1 MQHTAL
7 VLLYLCIVV
16 AASPRPVAPAPSS
29 LDVNNPSSSD
39 PTSIP
44 KSISFPA
51 RASNPYPSGIP
62 PQPSLCDGQNPSD
75 DCFNAMGGGSGGYL
89 YFDNDSNCTDPQK
102 SALETAVWDAT
113 TLASYASDFPNS
125 GAGARGRASGIFYM
139 GPDYASQQTRIAGN
153 LKRAWQFKTP
163 ETSDKE
169 YITVSCKDTKKQC
182 NQMIAGKGVGG
193 YAWTYSGW
201 VYYYHYITLCPL
213 FFSLDTLDTKIADV
227 ERDLASGSTKFAT
240 DMTWLQNTGQFFLHE
255 LMHTRIANGADEPHI
270 TDEYVAPIPEG
281 ENPGTNDIKAY
292 GPRLVHNLAKRSLNQ
307 GGGATRAST
316 NADSYA
322 ILANA
327 IW

>member
-16 AASPRPVAPAPSS
+16 AASPRPLAPAPSS

-125 GAGARGRASGIFYM
+125 GAGVRGRASGISHM
-139 GPDYASQQTRIAGN
+139 GPDYASQQTNCLGTVESTVGLSPIRI
-153 LKRAWQFKTP
+153 
-163 ETSDKE
+163 DK
-169 YITVSCKDTKKQC
+169 
-182 NQMIAGKGVGG
+182 
-193 YAWTYSGW
+193 
-201 VYYYHYITLCPL
+201 
-213 FFSLDTLDTKIADV
+213 
-227 ERDLASGSTKFAT
+227 
-240 DMTWLQNTGQFFLHE
+240 
-255 LMHTRIANGADEPHI
+255 
-270 TDEYVAPIPEG
+270 
-281 ENPGTNDIKAY
+281 
-292 GPRLVHNLAKRSLNQ
+292 
-307 GGGATRAST
+307 
-316 NADSYA
+316 
-322 ILANA
+322 
-327 IW
+327 

>member
-1 MQHTAL
+1 
-7 VLLYLCIVV
+7 
-16 AASPRPVAPAPSS
+16 
-29 LDVNNPSSSD
+29 
-39 PTSIP
+39 
-44 KSISFPA
+44 
-51 RASNPYPSGIP
+51 
-62 PQPSLCDGQNPSD
+62 
-75 DCFNAMGGGSGGYL
+75 MGGGSGGYL

-125 GAGARGRASGIFYM
+125 GAGARGRTSGIFYM

-213 FFSLDTLDTKIADV
+213 FFSPDTLDTKIADV
-227 ERDLASGSTKFAT
+227 ERDVASGSTKFAT

-255 LMHTRIANGADEPHI
+255 LMHTRIANGADELHI
-270 TDEYVAPIPEG
+270 TNEYVAPIPEG
-281 ENPGTNDIKAY
+281 EKPGTNDIKAY